1 SRTLSNTARPP
12 MNGTRKSERRSRL
25 RALLSACCVTFAA
38 IASAGCTNR
47 YVITDAEYQCK
58 DWKHQTVSK
67 HDKLTQETAE
77 QIEANNLSR
86 PAWGCKPGEN
96 RAGSPHA
103 WTRPQISTN
112 CPPR

>member
-1 SRTLSNTARPP
+1 MAGGLWI
-12 MNGTRKSERRSRL
+12 GL
-25 RALLSACCVTFAA
+25 IVLSA
-38 IASAGCTNR
+38 SGCTNR
-47 YVITDAEYQCK
+47 YVITDAEYLCK

-96 RAGSPHA
+96 RAG
-103 WTRPQISTN
+103 
-112 CPPR
+112 